1 MMNSKNVLDSVLEET
16 EMALGVSR
24 QSYRYGYEH
33 VSFKAKVEELSGQNL
48 NLCYQCGACSSGCP
62 LSKEMELLPS
72 KVMRLVQLGREDPL
86 LSRTIWICS
95 TCFECEVRCPRGI
108 DIASVMEA
116 LRQLMLRRKYSE
128 VRLESLK
135 PERLGKLPQIAL
147 ISNLRKLM
155 A

>member
-1 MMNSKNVLDSVLEET
+1 VLEET
-16 EMALGVSR
+16 EMAQGVSR
-24 QSYRYGYEH
+24 QPYRHGVENI
-33 VSFKAKVEELSGQNL
+33 SFKARVEELSGQNL

-62 LSKEMELLPS
+62 LSREMDLLPS
-72 KVMRLVQLGREDPL
+72 KVMRLVQLGRDDPL
-86 LSRTIWICS
+86 SSRTIWICS

-128 VRLESLK
+128 VRLESLD
-135 PERLGKLPQIAL
+135 PEELGRLPQIAV
-147 ISNLRKLM
+147 ISNLRKMM

>member
-1 MMNSKNVLDSVLEET
+1 MNSKNVLDSVLEEI
-16 EMALGVSR
+16 EMALGAPR
-24 QSYRYGYEH
+24 QSYRYGAEST
-33 VSFKAKVEELSGQNL
+33 SFKARVEELSGQNI

-62 LSKEMELLPS
+62 LSREMELLPS
-72 KVMRLVQLGREDPL
+72 KVIRLVQLGREDPL
-86 LSRTIWICS
+86 YSRTIWICS

-116 LRQLMLRRKYSE
+116 LRQIMLRRKYSE
-128 VRLESLK
+128 VRLESIDPMKL
-135 PERLGKLPQIAL
+135 RDLPQIAL